1 MSADAGADLVLR
13 PGLHEDLPAV
23 ADLFVASRL
32 GAVPAMPPIVGPVD
46 GARRFVLDWDLARQ
60 EVWVAEGVDGIVGF
74 ANVEA
79 EWLNGLYVAPD
90 AARSGVGSAL
100 LDLVKGIRPDGFA
113 LWVFESNTPARDF
126 YRKHGLRDLER
137 TDGSANMER
146 APDIKMAWPGRD
158 PLAFYRGLIDDVD
171 AQLGDLLARRV
182 ALTRAVQDHKRA
194 TVGTTEGTVAGPV
207 DRDLD
212 REREIAHAMAEHAPE
227 LGVDRL
233 ERIVHVII
241 TESLDASTP

>member
-1 MSADAGADLVLR
+1 MSADAGTDLVIR

-32 GAVPAMPPIVGPVD
+32 GAVPAMPPIVGPVE
-46 GARRFVLDWDLARQ
+46 GARQFVLGWDLARQ
-60 EVWVAEGVDGIVGF
+60 ELWVAEDARGIVGF

-79 EWLNGLYVAPD
+79 DWLNGLYVAPD

-100 LDLVKGIRPDGFA
+100 LEVVKGIRPDGFG

-126 YRKHGLRDLER
+126 YRKHGLTDLER

-146 APDIKMAWPGRD
+146 APDVKMAWPGAD
-158 PLAFYRGLIDDVD
+158 PLAFYRRLIDDVD

-194 TVGTTEGTVAGPV
+194 TAGSATGPV
-207 DRDLD
+207 DRDLE
-212 REREIAHAMAEHAPE
+212 REREIAQALAEHAPE

>member
-1 MSADAGADLVLR
+1 
-13 PGLHEDLPAV
+13 
-23 ADLFVASRL
+23 
-32 GAVPAMPPIVGPVD
+32 MPS
-46 GARRFVLDWDLARQ
+46 
-60 EVWVAEGVDGIVGF
+60 GIVGF
-74 ANVEA
+74 ANIEGN
-79 EWLNGLYVAPD
+79 WLNGLYVAPD
-90 AARSGVGSAL
+90 AARTGVGSAL
-100 LDLVKGIRPDGFA
+100 LDVVKGIRPDGFG

-126 YRKHGLRDLER
+126 YRKHGLTDLER
-137 TDGSANMER
+137 TDGSTNMER

-194 TVGTTEGTVAGPV
+194 TAGAT

-227 LGVDRL
+227 LGADRL

-241 TESLDASTP
+241 TESLDASDS

>member
-1 MSADAGADLVLR
+1 MSAETGADLVLR

-23 ADLFVASRL
+23 ADIFLASRL
-32 GAVPAMPPIVGPVD
+32 AAVPAMPPMVGPVER
-46 GARRFVLDWDLARQ
+46 ARAWVLDWDLARQ
-60 EVWVAEGVDGIVGF
+60 ELWVAEGAEGLMGF

-79 EWLNGLYVAPD
+79 QWLNGLYVAPD
-90 AARSGVGSAL
+90 AARAGVGSAL
-100 LDLVKGIRPDGFA
+100 LDVVKGIRPDGFA

-126 YRKHGLRDLER
+126 YRKHGLLDLER

-158 PLAFYRGLIDDVD
+158 PLAFYRGMIDDVD

-194 TVGTTEGTVAGPV
+194 TAGST
-207 DRDLD
+207 DRDLA

-227 LGVDRL
+227 LGADRL
-233 ERIVHVII
+233 ERIVHAII
-241 TESLDASTP
+241 TESLDASDS

>member
-1 MSADAGADLVLR
+1 MSAETGTDLVLR

-23 ADLFVASRL
+23 ADIFLASRL
-32 GAVPAMPPIVGPVD
+32 AAVPAMPPMVGPVER
-46 GARRFVLDWDLARQ
+46 ARAWVLGWDLARQ
-60 EVWVAEGVDGIVGF
+60 ELWVAEGAEGPIGF

-79 EWLNGLYVAPD
+79 QWLNGLYVAPD
-90 AARSGVGSAL
+90 AARAGVGSAL
-100 LDLVKGIRPDGFA
+100 LDVVKGIRPDGFA

-126 YRKHGLRDLER
+126 YRKHGLLDLER

-158 PLAFYRGLIDDVD
+158 PLAFYRGMIDDVD
-171 AQLGDLLARRV
+171 AQLGGLLARRV

-194 TVGTTEGTVAGPV
+194 TAGST
-207 DRDLD
+207 DRDLA

-227 LGVDRL
+227 LGADRL
-233 ERIVHVII
+233 ERIVHAII
-241 TESLDASTP
+241 TESLDASDS

>member
-1 MSADAGADLVLR
+1 MSADSDTDLVLR

-32 GAVPAMPPIVGPVD
+32 GAVPAMPPIVGPVE
-46 GARRFVLDWDLARQ
+46 GARQFVLGWDLARQ
-60 EVWVAEGVDGIVGF
+60 ELWVAESADGIVGF

-79 EWLNGLYVAPD
+79 DWLNGLYVAPD
-90 AARSGVGSAL
+90 AARAGVGSAL
-100 LDLVKGIRPDGFA
+100 LDVVKGIRPDGFG

-126 YRKHGLRDLER
+126 YRKHGLTDLER

-194 TVGTTEGTVAGPV
+194 TAGDARPV

-227 LGVDRL
+227 LGADRL

-241 TESLDASTP
+241 TESLDASDS